1 MYRTI
6 FAKLADV
13 KGASQI
19 EYSHFGSDGTEL
31 DTADTGTITIVGD
44 LDVSLVTPG
53 CTPRVL
59 DKVVGLS
66 VLSSVSDSEDTVI
79 KGGSALRGVEDAT
92 GVALEG
98 NLVGLDGNRCW
109 GSLDGSHQSRAGAL
123 SDHLVTKI
131 SGHTRVVASVASS
144 GSGSVCVV

>member
-6 FAKLADV
+6 FAELADD
-13 KGASQI
+13 KCASEI

-31 DTADTGTITIVGD
+31 DTADTGAITIVGD
-44 LDVSLVTPG
+44 LDVSIVTPG

-66 VLSSVSDSEDTVI
+66 VLSSVSDSENTVVEL
-79 KGGSALRGVEDAT
+79 GSACVRVEDST

-109 GSLDGSHQSRAGAL
+109 GSLDGSHQSRA
-123 SDHLVTKI
+123 
-131 SGHTRVVASVASS
+131 
-144 GSGSVCVV
+144 